1 LRFGDPAP
9 ATAPA
14 IPTVAELIVAF
25 LKRQEARVDPATVET
40 TRWRLKHATMRF
52 GDRPIDSLQPYEL
65 DVWRSTLPAPVGAL
79 HLPRVQTGTRVRRLH
94 GAARAQPI
102 GRIGNVRA
110 SADRREQ
117 RLFVSW
123 EEVDAIAAEMPARF
137 AAIPIVLVG
146 TGLRPEE
153 LLALERRDIDL
164 AVGVLSVERVHTQR
178 LMKDCRKSSR
188 QRRRFR

>member
-1 LRFGDPAP
+1 
-9 ATAPA
+9 
-14 IPTVAELIVAF
+14 
-25 LKRQEARVDPATVET
+25 
-40 TRWRLKHATMRF
+40 
-52 GDRPIDSLQPYEL
+52 
-65 DVWRSTLPAPVGAL
+65 
-79 HLPRVQTGTRVRRLH
+79 
-94 GAARAQPI
+94 
-102 GRIGNVRA
+102 VRA

-117 RLFVSW
+117 RPFVSW

-153 LLALERRDIDL
+153 LLALERRDVDL